1 MNNLKLRGIF
11 VFFLKIEKIELKKE
25 NYSKNRKKTLFLN
38 IIIIILLFILYK
50 INLLLKAQK
59 KEILKLKIIIC
70 IILLSL

>member
-1 MNNLKLRGIF
+1 L
-11 VFFLKIEKIELKKE
+11 FLQKIEKIELKKE
-25 NYSKNRKKTLFLN
+25 DNSKNRKKTLFLN
-38 IIIIILLFILYK
+38 FIIIILLLFILYK

>member
-1 MNNLKLRGIF
+1 M
-11 VFFLKIEKIELKKE
+11 FLQKIEKIELKKE
-25 NYSKNRKKTLFLN
+25 DNSKNRKKTLFLN
-38 IIIIILLFILYK
+38 FIIIILLLFILYK